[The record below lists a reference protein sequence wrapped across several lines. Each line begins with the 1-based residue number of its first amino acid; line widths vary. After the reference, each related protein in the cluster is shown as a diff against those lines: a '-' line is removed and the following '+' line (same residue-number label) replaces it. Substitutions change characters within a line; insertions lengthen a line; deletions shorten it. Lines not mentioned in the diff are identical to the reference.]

1 MCSCLLA
8 HAHACKLMLM
18 NQHACPPGKDD
29 EMFGF
34 GQQLLLDT
42 YLGKMILGKLHEIK
56 TTFGK
61 KNSQIT
67 RRLEYLIHMSKFTQE
82 IEIYAQFFGK
92 ISVNLGLTTCEKMD
106 FLHKFHLHCKHS
118 WPSGESKIGWYHQ
131 KPPQGM
137 LRNQNW
143 PNNILRPF
151 PLDIFIII
159 NHSFHV
165 YPLHSRVYGLKFYWN
180 KNKWET
186 TQFCIPNCHGPFKNH
201 TLEF

>member
-118 WPSGESKIGWYHQ
+118 WPLLCLSNVDTNI
-131 KPPQGM
+131 KPLGTN
-137 LRNQNW
+137 LNLTT
-143 PNNILRPF
+143 NITTSQICQLTLIDAYLQVAIVVTYFAFLFAVFEMDIIF
-151 PLDIFIII
+151 PTFQ
-159 NHSFHV
+159 S
-165 YPLHSRVYGLKFYWN
+165 
-180 KNKWET
+180 
-186 TQFCIPNCHGPFKNH
+186 NC
-201 TLEF
+201 